1 MDDENKIPEPA
12 QAPEPAQ
19 PATPADARDLAQ
31 EAVPDQPAASMGE
44 TQPVQP
50 AAAQPQADPAA
61 AQPTQPY
68 AAPQQPQQ
76 PYAQQPAQPYA
87 AAQQPVP
94 PYGAPQQPGQP
105 YYQPGQQPV
114 QPYAPQSN
122 GKALGALI
130 CGILAIV
137 FSWLPL
143 VGIILGIVAIVL
155 SVKAVKEGGKDGKA
169 TGGKACG
176 IAGIVLSVFAFI
188 VWMVLGCATL
198 AIIDEYEA
206 SGGDIVTDI
215 QNDLEAS
222 GSLDDSDSS
231 DADTAEAEA
240 EAAAMEAVDEA
251 LSVLRDVND
260 ADIQE
265 LAAAFDEGFA
275 EGAGFGMA
283 EMGVDPVMFAE
294 WLIGDLDYTVEEAY
308 IFNDGTGWVDVTVTI
323 RDVSAFATTFDD
335 EVDAFMETEEY
346 QNMTDEAALKA
357 KLGELL
363 LSAMDKTTGTTE
375 DYLMIDVVE
384 KGGTWEVDPDSLES
398 EMEYLFSF

>member
-155 SVKAVKEGGKDGKA
+155 SVKAVKESGKDGKA

-176 IAGIVLSVFAFI
+176 IAGIVLSVIAL
-188 VWMVLGCATL
+188 VLWSVLGCATL

-222 GSLDDSDSS
+222 GALDDSDSL
-231 DADTAEAEA
+231 DADTAEA

-308 IFNDGTGWVDVTVTI
+308 IFDDGTGWVDVTVTV
-323 RDVSAFATTFDD
+323 RDVSAFSTTFDD

-357 KLGELL
+357 KLGELFL
-363 LSAMDKTTGTTE
+363 AAMDKSTDVTE
-375 DYLMIDVVE
+375 TFMMIDVE
-384 KGGTWEVDPDSLES
+384 KKGSSWVVDEDSLAS
-398 EMEYLFSF
+398 EVENIFGV

>member
-61 AQPTQPY
+61 AQPAQPY

-176 IAGIVLSVFAFI
+176 IAGIVLSVIAL
-188 VWMVLGCATL
+188 VLWSVLGCATL

-222 GSLDDSDSS
+222 GALDDSDSL
-231 DADTAEAEA
+231 DADTAEA

-308 IFNDGTGWVDVTVTI
+308 IFDDGTGWVDVTVTV
-323 RDVSAFATTFDD
+323 RDVSAFSTTFDD

-363 LSAMDKTTGTTE
+363 LSAMDKTMGTTE

-384 KGGTWEVDPDSLES
+384 KDGTWEVDPDSLES
-398 EMEYLFSF
+398 EMEYLFAF